1 MARALQS
8 LTKRVFS
15 APFSSPF
22 ARGAANPGLR
32 LEPEQWFW
40 NQAATALYG
49 PDGFGIY
56 RLGWSSLSVANGA
69 GAA

>member
-1 MARALQS
+1 MARALKS
-8 LTKRVFS
+8 LTKHEFS
-15 APFSSPF
+15 APFGSPF
-22 ARGAANPGLR
+22 PCRAANPGLR
-32 LEPEQWFW
+32 LEPERWFW
-40 NQAATALYG
+40 NQAVAALYG